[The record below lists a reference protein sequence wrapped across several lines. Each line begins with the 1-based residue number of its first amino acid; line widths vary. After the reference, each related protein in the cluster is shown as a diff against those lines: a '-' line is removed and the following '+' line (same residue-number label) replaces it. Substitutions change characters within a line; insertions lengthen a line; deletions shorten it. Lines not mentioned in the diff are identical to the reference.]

1 MPRTLSTL
9 SSHITKIVS
18 TILLIAIGYGAKAQ
32 SLKTPEITPA
42 SEFGTISKDDTLTIR
57 VLGDVMMHQQQI
69 STAATDK
76 DGYDFSSYFTHIQKY
91 LDSSDL
97 NIANMEFTLAG
108 KPYTGYPAFS
118 VPDEYA
124 RHIAECGIDIFLTAN
139 NHIYDKAGKGLSR
152 TLDIYRE
159 LHKSLGIRFTG
170 SASDQAEFEHTTP
183 LIIELRGV
191 KIAII
196 NATYGTNLGN
206 DCHWPKTNYLNNRT
220 MMEKALKV
228 AEEQADMTIVL
239 PHWGEEY
246 QLVHNQDQAEKAKWL
261 AQNGA
266 DIIIGSHPHVAQD
279 AETIIIDDR
288 KVHVAYSLGNAI
300 SNMSAVNTQ
309 IGLMATIK
317 IIHKINGS
325 IETLPLEFT
334 YLWSSR
340 PGGYCNSY
348 TILPVGEFLDSRESW
363 YGKWEY
369 DKMAATYTRVAE
381 KTGIKEN

>member
-1 MPRTLSTL
+1 MSTL
-9 SSHITKIVS
+9 SSHIIKIVG

-42 SEFGTISKDDTLTIR
+42 SKFGTISKDDTLTIR

-76 DGYDFSSYFTHIQKY
+76 DGYDFSSYFTHIRKY

-118 VPDEYA
+118 APDEYA
-124 RHIAECGIDIFLTAN
+124 RLIAGCGIDVFLTAN
-139 NHIYDKAGKGLSR
+139 NHIYDKASKGLSR

-159 LHKSLGIRFTG
+159 LQISNNIRFTG
-170 SASDQAEFEHTTP
+170 SASDQAEFERTTP
-183 LIIELRGV
+183 LFIELKGV
-191 KIAII
+191 KIALI
-196 NATYGTNLGN
+196 NATYGTNLGTER
-206 DCHWPKTNYLNNRT
+206 HWPKTNYLNNRA

-228 AEEQADMTIVL
+228 AETQADITIVL

-246 QLVHNQDQAEKAKWL
+246 QLWHSHEQEEKAKWL
-261 AQNGA
+261 AKNGA

-288 KVHVAYSLGNAI
+288 KVPVAYSLGNAI
-300 SNMSAVNTQ
+300 SNMSAANTQ

-317 IIHKINGS
+317 IIRKINGS
-325 IETLPLEFT
+325 IEALPLEFT
-334 YLWSSR
+334 YLWCSR
-340 PGGYCNSY
+340 PGGYCKSY
-348 TILPVGEFLDSRESW
+348 TVLPVTEFLGSREEW
-363 YGKWEY
+363 HGKWEY
-369 DKMAATYTRVAE
+369 DKMATTHARVAE

>member
-1 MPRTLSTL
+1 MSTL
-9 SSHITKIVS
+9 SSHIIKIVG

-42 SEFGTISKDDTLTIR
+42 SKFGTISKDDTLTIR

-76 DGYDFSSYFTHIQKY
+76 DGYDFSSYFTHIRKY

-118 VPDEYA
+118 APDEYA
-124 RHIAECGIDIFLTAN
+124 RLIAGCGIDVFLTAN
-139 NHIYDKAGKGLSR
+139 NHIYDKASKGLSR

-159 LHKSLGIRFTG
+159 LQISNNIRFTG
-170 SASDQAEFEHTTP
+170 SASDQAEFERTTP
-183 LIIELRGV
+183 LFIELKGV
-191 KIAII
+191 KIALI
-196 NATYGTNLGN
+196 NATYGTNLGTER
-206 DCHWPKTNYLNNRT
+206 HWPKTNYLNNRA

-228 AEEQADMTIVL
+228 AETQADITIVL

-246 QLVHNQDQAEKAKWL
+246 QLWHSHEQEEKAKWL
-261 AQNGA
+261 AKNGA

-288 KVHVAYSLGNAI
+288 KVPVAYSLGNAI
-300 SNMSAVNTQ
+300 SNMSAANTQ
-309 IGLMATIK
+309 LGLMATIK
-317 IIHKINGS
+317 IIRKINGS
-325 IETLPLEFT
+325 IEALPLEFT
-334 YLWSSR
+334 YLWCSR
-340 PGGYCNSY
+340 PGGYCKSY
-348 TILPVGEFLDSRESW
+348 TVLPVTEFLGSREEW
-363 YGKWEY
+363 HGKWEY
-369 DKMAATYTRVAE
+369 DKMATTHARVAE